1 MKKFSV
7 FSLTALVLAFV
18 LASADIAK
26 AQGGDLRRRTV
37 AITYFRDP
45 VKVYFSGTTLRPNAK
60 GEATVERWR
69 KRNTSEIDIT
79 IENMIPAFNFGADY
93 NTYVLW
99 AITPAGQVDNLGEFR
114 LSGSSARLKAS
125 TANQT
130 FAMIITAEPHY
141 LVRLPSRMVILENLT
156 PVSSKVQ
163 VQATEVFFTGDSGRF
178 YTDSSVP
185 ELAERNYNKTPMELL
200 QARRAIQIAK
210 LADGEKYDPNDYQTA
225 ARSLEQAEEAYR
237 QGASVHE
244 VGRLAREAITVAVR
258 ARDISEERA
267 LAAERRSEIQR
278 RDEEVRRATNNA
290 SDLESKLTDTD
301 TRLRASEIARANAE
315 EQLARALREAADAR
329 AENRQLLAENSRL
342 RREVEQSSTEL
353 TGARQRITSLESQ
366 FTSASS
372 RIEEIEKRDREKAE
386 AETRRRNFSEL
397 QTALAKVGT
406 VKPTADGFVLVL
418 SDSYFVAPNQTSLG
432 KPVKAKMD
440 ALGSTLTAYP
450 DIVFTIEG
458 HSDARAN
465 AEAFALGRAQ
475 SVADYIAAYNVPRN
489 NFRVESR
496 GSSVPASSG
505 KTLRARALNR
515 RVEIVFISPDRL
527 DRN

>member
-7 FSLTALVLAFV
+7 LSLTAVVLAFV
-18 LASADIAK
+18 LASADIAR
-26 AQGGDLRRRTV
+26 AQGGDIRRRTI

-45 VKVYFSGTTLRPNAK
+45 VKVFFSGTTLRPNAK

-114 LSGSSARLKAS
+114 LSGSSARLKAA
-125 TANQT
+125 TAHQT

-141 LVRLPSRMVILENLT
+141 LVRLPSRMVVLENLT
-156 PVSSKVQ
+156 PVTNKVQ
-163 VQATEVFFTGDSGRF
+163 VQASEVFFTGDSGRF

-200 QARRAIQIAK
+200 QARRAVQIAK
-210 LADGEKYDPNDYQTA
+210 LADGEKYDPNDFRTA
-225 ARSLEQAEEAYR
+225 TRSLEQAEEAFR

-244 VGRLAREAITVAVR
+244 VGRISREAITVAVR
-258 ARDISEERA
+258 TRDISEERA
-267 LAAERRSEIQR
+267 LAAERRSEIAR
-278 RDEEVRRATNNA
+278 RDEEVRRATNTA
-290 SDLESKLTDTD
+290 SDLESKLDETD
-301 TRLRASEIARANAE
+301 TRLRASEMARTNAE
-315 EQLARALREAADAR
+315 EQLSRALRDAAEAR
-329 AENRQLLAENSRL
+329 AENRQLLAENNRL
-342 RREVEQSSTEL
+342 RREVEQTGAEL
-353 TGARQRITSLESQ
+353 SGARQRITSLESQ

-372 RIEEIEKRDREKAE
+372 RIEEIERRDREQVE
-386 AETRRRNFSEL
+386 AETRRRNFAEL
-397 QTALAKVGT
+397 QSALAKAGT
-406 VKPTADGFVLVL
+406 IKPTADGFILVL

-432 KPVKAKMD
+432 RPVKAKMD
-440 ALGSTLTAYP
+440 ALATALKAHP
-450 DIVFTIEG
+450 DVVFSIEG

-465 AEAFALGRAQ
+465 AEDLALGRAQ
-475 SVADYIAAYNVPRN
+475 AVAEYIAAFQVPRN
-489 NFRVESR
+489 NFRVESK
-496 GSSVPASSG
+496 GATAPASSG
-505 KTLRARALNR
+505 KTVRARALNR
-515 RVEIVFISPDRL
+515 RVELVFISPDKL

>member
-7 FSLTALVLAFV
+7 LSLTAFV
-18 LASADIAK
+18 LLLALAPADTAR
-26 AQGGDLRRRTV
+26 AQGGDQRRRTI

-45 VKVYFSGTTLRPNAK
+45 VKVLFSGTTLRPNAK

-79 IENMIPAFNFGADY
+79 VENMIPAFNFGADY

-99 AITPAGQVDNLGEFR
+99 AITPAGQIDNLGEFR
-114 LSGSSARLKAS
+114 LSGSSARLKAA
-125 TANQT
+125 TAHQT

-141 LVRLPSRMVILENLT
+141 LVRLPSRMVVLENLT
-156 PVSSKVQ
+156 PVSNKVQ
-163 VQATEVFFTGDSGRF
+163 VQASEVFFTGDSGRF

-200 QARRAIQIAK
+200 QARRAVQIAK
-210 LADGEKYDPNDYQTA
+210 LSDGEKYDPNDFRSAT
-225 ARSLEQAEEAYR
+225 RSLEQAEELFR

-244 VGRLAREAITVAVR
+244 VGRVSREAITLAVR
-258 ARDISEERA
+258 TRDISEERA
-267 LAAERRSEIQR
+267 IAAERRAEIQR
-278 RDEEVRRATNNA
+278 RDEEVRRATTNA
-290 SDLESKLTDTD
+290 SDLESKLSDTD
-301 TRLRASEIARANAE
+301 TRLRASELARTNAE
-315 EQLARALREAADAR
+315 EQLARALRDAAEAR
-329 AENRQLLAENSRL
+329 AENRQILAENNRL
-342 RREVEQSSTEL
+342 RREIEQTSTEL
-353 TGARQRITSLESQ
+353 SASRQRITSLESQ

-372 RIEEIEKRDREKAE
+372 RIEEIERRDRETAE
-386 AETRRRNFSEL
+386 AEARRRKFAEL
-397 QTALAKVGT
+397 QTALSKAGA

-418 SDSYFVAPNQTSLG
+418 SDGYFVPNQASLG

-440 ALGSTLTAYP
+440 ALGQALAANS

-465 AEAFALGRAQ
+465 AEEFALGRAQ
-475 SVADYIAAYNVPRN
+475 AVADYIAAYHVPRS

-496 GSSVPASSG
+496 GASVPASSS
-505 KTLRARALNR
+505 KTARARALNR
-515 RVEIVFISPDRL
+515 RVEIVFISPERL

>member
-1 MKKFSV
+1 MKKFSI
-7 FSLTALVLAFV
+7 FSLTAVALLSALAP
-18 LASADIAK
+18 ADIAR
-26 AQGGDLRRRTV
+26 AQGGDLRRRTI

-45 VKVYFSGTTLRPNAK
+45 VKVFFSGTTLRPNAK
-60 GEATVERWR
+60 AEATVERWR

-79 IENMIPAFNFGADY
+79 VENMIPAFNFGADY

-114 LSGSSARLKAS
+114 LSGSSARLK
-125 TANQT
+125 TATAHQT

-156 PVSSKVQ
+156 PVTNKVQ
-163 VQATEVFFTGDSGRF
+163 VQASEVYFTGDSGRF

-200 QARRAIQIAK
+200 QARRAVQIAK
-210 LADGEKYDPNDYQTA
+210 LADGEKYDPNDFRSAT
-225 ARSLEQAEEAYR
+225 RSLEQAEDLFR

-244 VGRLAREAITVAVR
+244 VGRVSREAITLAVR
-258 ARDISEERA
+258 TRDISEERA
-267 LAAERRSEIQR
+267 LAAERRAEIQR
-278 RDEEVRRATNNA
+278 RDEEVRRATNTA
-290 SDLESKLTDTD
+290 SDLESKLSDVD
-301 TRLRASEIARANAE
+301 TRLRASELARTNAE
-315 EQLARALREAADAR
+315 EQLARAMRDAAEAR
-329 AENRQLLAENSRL
+329 AENRQLLAENNRL
-342 RREVEQSSTEL
+342 RREIEQTSTEL

-366 FTSASS
+366 FTSANS
-372 RIEEIEKRDREKAE
+372 RIEEIERRDRENAE
-386 AETRRRNFSEL
+386 AEARRRKFAEL
-397 QTALAKVGT
+397 QTALAKAGT
-406 VKPTADGFVLVL
+406 VKPTAEGFVLVL
-418 SDSYFVAPNQTSLG
+418 SDNYFVPNQTSLG

-440 ALGSTLTAYP
+440 ALGQALAANS

-465 AEAFALGRAQ
+465 AEQFALGRAQ
-475 SVADYIAAYNVPRN
+475 AVADYIAAYHVPRN

-496 GSSVPASSG
+496 GSSVPASSS
-505 KTLRARALNR
+505 KTARARALNR

-527 DRN
+527 DGN